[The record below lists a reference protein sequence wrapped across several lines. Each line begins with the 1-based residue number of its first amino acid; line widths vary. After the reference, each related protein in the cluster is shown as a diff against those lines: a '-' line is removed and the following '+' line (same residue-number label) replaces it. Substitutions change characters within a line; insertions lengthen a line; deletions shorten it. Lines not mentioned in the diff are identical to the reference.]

1 MKKLYPL
8 LSVLFLIYWGCEEE
22 VDTTPPDI
30 SIASPVDGAIVSDTI
45 TIITLNLIKL

>member
-1 MKKLYPL
+1 ML
-8 LSVLFLIYWGCEEE
+8 LITSILVLSFWGCEEE